1 MVVGR
6 TAADTAFELDGIELA
21 ALAGIAAP
29 EVEMVQLACKGCV
42 RRRVLPRHATP
53 SLARHFLTVGCLD
66 EGDGCGCPAFDDFVR
81 P

>member
-1 MVVGR
+1 MGWAAANTAYAFDGVER
-6 TAADTAFELDGIELA
+6 T

-53 SLARHFLTVGCLD
+53 SLARHFLAVGCLD
-66 EGDGCGCPAFDDFVR
+66 ESDSCSCPA
-81 P
+81 